1 MELFTIGNYS
11 VSLIDVIVA
20 AVSILVL
27 ALFLI
32 FIIRDIKKE
41 SRAAKSDEYSGET
54 TKNSVVVSATGDIAV
69 KSRKEILQ
77 AEKTAKKEAKKKGN
91 ADKTRVEADPV
102 VKLLGFD
109 PYAPVENENCEITE
123 TYYDE
128 THETEDM
135 RTLREKMRVA
145 KDSENKLKT
154 IRERRDKVN
163 YELEKISRYVRD
175 NKVIISTSRA
185 ASEKLKAELG
195 TLTADKKTEKSN
207 KQTVAKIRSELDN
220 NVSTAETLRGSVEK
234 KEGEEKLLK
243 SVLNYLETEIAKTE
257 RELSFVNADID
268 RLNETV
274 GAELKKIE
282 NDNRARTLM
291 NKYGDLKPLLTDANR
306 TYREIVKADSEL
318 SDVHSQKHYVKA
330 KLDAAMNELKLSYGA
345 QEIELTT
352 RKIGELNR
360 RLIVLDAKEE
370 ELIGTKEDK
379 LARYAVAKR
388 KANDFLDSEKYE
400 LDDIIVAEDK
410 VVGELEYEQLKE
422 EYEYKKTESKKVYDA
437 AQKQYDALTG
447 KKVKFNKKQQDLK
460 RAYEDEVA
468 AALSEL
474 RLARADYEKAA
485 SDCDKILPSLSPAS
499 LVESGSGVISKER
512 ISKKSALDKTERDRI
527 NSARA
532 RRIVDAVTTDNTA
545 GFTAS
550 QEPVEVLRPGG
561 SGVRQSNL
569 PAPPTGEQLR
579 RIMNRLN
586 ELERIA
592 LREKEQRAMMRVG
605 NYAMD
610 SASKIDRRKAQI
622 VAMRKNLKYIDN
634 LQAAKEFKQKLYRL
648 SISLDEDEMS
658 DNVLAEMIRRT
669 MNEATALGDRAGRN
683 NGNPA
688 NRY

>member
-20 AVSILVL
+20 AVCLLVL
-27 ALFLI
+27 ILFLI
-32 FIIRDIKKE
+32 FIIRDIKKK
-41 SRAAKSDEYSGET
+41 SRSAKSDEV
-54 TKNSVVVSATGDIAV
+54 SVTANNVVDVSAAEDATG
-69 KSRKEILQ
+69 KSSKEIRK

-91 ADKTRVEADPV
+91 ADKTRTEVDPV

-109 PYAPVENENCEITE
+109 PYAPVENENCEIAE
-123 TYYDE
+123 TFYDE
-128 THETEDM
+128 AHETEDM
-135 RTLREKMRVA
+135 RTLREKMRTA

-154 IRERRDKVN
+154 LGGRRDKVN

-185 ASEKLKAELG
+185 ASEKLKAELS
-195 TLTADKKTEKSN
+195 TLTADKKTAKTN
-207 KQTVAKIRSELDN
+207 KQAVAKIKAEIDN

-234 KEGEEKLLK
+234 KEGEEKLLR
-243 SVLNYLETEIAKTE
+243 SVLNYLEAEIAKTE
-257 RELSFVNADID
+257 RELSFVNADIE

-291 NKYGDLKPLLTDANR
+291 NKYGDLKPLLTDANC

-318 SDVHSQKHYVKA
+318 SDVHSQKHDVKE

-388 KANDFLDSEKYE
+388 KANDFLDAEKYE

-422 EYEYKKTESKKVYDA
+422 EYGRKKSDAKTVYDS
-437 AQKQYDALTG
+437 AQKKYDALTG
-447 KKVKFNKKQQDLK
+447 KKVKFNKKQEDMK

-512 ISKKSALDKTERDRI
+512 ISKKSALDKAERDRI
-527 NSARA
+527 DSARA
-532 RRIVDAVTTDNTA
+532 RRIVDAVTTEKTTEYA
-545 GFTAS
+545 TKTE
-550 QEPVEVLRPGG
+550 QTEMPRPVN

-569 PAPPTGEQLR
+569 PAQPTSEQLR

-592 LREKEQRAMMRVG
+592 LREKEQRAMMRVVD
-605 NYAMD
+605 YPTD
-610 SASKIDRRKAQI
+610 PASKIERRKAQV
-622 VAMRKNLKYIDN
+622 VAMRKNLKYIDSP
-634 LQAAKEFKQKLYRL
+634 QAAKEFKQKLYRL

-669 MNEATALGDRAGRN
+669 MNEATALGDRAGR
-683 NGNPA
+683 GNVTPA

>member
-1 MELFTIGNYS
+1 M
-11 VSLIDVIVA
+11 
-20 AVSILVL
+20 
-27 ALFLI
+27 
-32 FIIRDIKKE
+32 
-41 SRAAKSDEYSGET
+41 
-54 TKNSVVVSATGDIAV
+54 
-69 KSRKEILQ
+69 
-77 AEKTAKKEAKKKGN
+77 
-91 ADKTRVEADPV
+91 

-109 PYAPVENENCEITE
+109 PYAPVENENCEIVE

-128 THETEDM
+128 AHETEDM
-135 RTLREKMRVA
+135 RTLREKMRTA

-154 IRERRDKVN
+154 LGTRRDKVN

-195 TLTADKKTEKSN
+195 TLTADKKTAKAN
-207 KQTVAKIRSELDN
+207 KQAVAKIKAELDN

-234 KEGEEKLLK
+234 KEGEEKLLR
-243 SVLNYLETEIAKTE
+243 SVLNYLEAEIAKTE
-257 RELSFVNADID
+257 RELSFVNADIE

-318 SDVHSQKHYVKA
+318 SDVHSQKHDVKA

-360 RLIVLDAKEE
+360 RLIVLDAREE

-388 KANDFLDSEKYE
+388 KTNDFLDAEKYE

-422 EYEYKKTESKKVYDA
+422 EYERKKSDAKTVYDA
-437 AQKQYDALTG
+437 AQKKYDALTG
-447 KKVKFNKKQQDLK
+447 KKVKFNKKQEDMK
-460 RAYEDEVA
+460 RAHEDEVA

-512 ISKKSALDKTERDRI
+512 ISKKSALDKAERDRI
-527 NSARA
+527 DSARA
-532 RRIVDAVTTDNTA
+532 RRIVDAVTMERTTE
-545 GFTAS
+545 FTAKP
-550 QEPVEVLRPGG
+550 EPVEMPRPVK
-561 SGVRQSNL
+561 SGVSQSNL
-569 PAPPTGEQLR
+569 PAQSTSEQLR

-605 NYAMD
+605 DYPTD
-610 SASKIDRRKAQI
+610 PASKIERRKAQV
-622 VAMRKNLKYIDN
+622 VAMRKNLKYIDSP
-634 LQAAKEFKQKLYRL
+634 QAAKEFKQKLYRL

-669 MNEATALGDRAGRN
+669 MSEATVLGERAGRD

>member
-20 AVSILVL
+20 AVSLLVL
-27 ALFLI
+27 ILFLI
-32 FIIRDIKKE
+32 FIIRDIKKK
-41 SRAAKSDEYSGET
+41 SRSAKADEVSGEIT
-54 TKNSVVVSATGDIAV
+54 NDASAVSAVGEGTE
-69 KSRKEILQ
+69 KSSKEIRK
-77 AEKTAKKEAKKKGN
+77 AEKAAKKEAKKKGN
-91 ADKTRVEADPV
+91 SDKTRVETDPV

-109 PYAPVENENCEITE
+109 PYAPVESENCEITE

-128 THETEDM
+128 AHETEDM
-135 RTLREKMRVA
+135 RTLREKMRAA

-154 IRERRDKVN
+154 LGERRDKVN

-195 TLTADKKTEKSN
+195 TLTADKKTAKTN
-207 KQTVAKIRSELDN
+207 KQAVAKIKSELDN

-243 SVLNYLETEIAKTE
+243 SVLSYLEAEIAKTE
-257 RELSFVNADID
+257 RELSFVNSDIE

-318 SDVHSQKHYVKA
+318 SDVHSQKHDVKA

-388 KANDFLDSEKYE
+388 KANDFLDAEKYE

-422 EYEYKKTESKKVYDA
+422 EYDRKKSDAKTVYDA
-437 AQKQYDALTG
+437 AQKKYDALTG

-468 AALSEL
+468 SALSEL

-512 ISKKSALDKTERDRI
+512 ISKKSALDKAERDRI
-527 NSARA
+527 DSARA
-532 RRIVDAVTTDNTA
+532 RRIVDAVATDKTAEFTTNE
-545 GFTAS
+545 
-550 QEPVEVLRPGG
+550 EPIEISRPVGT
-561 SGVRQSNL
+561 GVRQQNL
-569 PAPPTGEQLR
+569 PAQPTSEQLR

-592 LREKEQRAMMRVG
+592 LREKEQRAMMRVVD
-605 NYAMD
+605 YPAD
-610 SASKIDRRKAQI
+610 PASKIDRRKAQV
-622 VAMRKNLKYIDN
+622 VAMRKNLKYIDSP
-634 LQAAKEFKQKLYRL
+634 QAAKEFKQKLYRL

-669 MNEATALGDRAGRN
+669 MNEATALGDRAGRGN
-683 NGNPA
+683 VNPA